1 MQWLAHFVRYVLV
14 RWGYLALAAGLFGE
28 SAGLPL
34 PGETTLMYA
43 SFVAH
48 KSRQLNIFLVILI
61 GAGAAILGDNL
72 GYLAGRYFGPRL
84 LNWLRRKFHM
94 DLDIRAA
101 SDQIHRHGGAT
112 IFWARYIF
120 GLRTIAGPVAGALGM
135 EWKKF
140 LLFNALGAASWV
152 TTISLTGYFLAAKI
166 HSLAD
171 YIEKASWGISAALF
185 LIGYLYW
192 RREKKRVA
200 RRAHQAG

>member
-1 MQWLAHFVRYVLV
+1 MQWLAHIVRYVLV
-14 RWGYLALAAGLFGE
+14 HWGYLALAAGLFGE

-48 KSRQLNIFLVILI
+48 QTRQLNIFLVILI
-61 GAGAAILGDNL
+61 GAAAAILGDNL
-72 GYLAGRYFGPRL
+72 GYLAGKLFGQRL
-84 LNWLRRKFHM
+84 LQWLRRKFHM
-94 DLDIRAA
+94 GLDIRAA
-101 SDQIHRHGGAT
+101 TDQIHRHGGAT

-120 GLRTIAGPVAGALGM
+120 GLRTIAGPVAGSLGM
-135 EWKKF
+135 EWKRF

-152 TTISLTGYFLAAKI
+152 TTISLTGYFLADKI

-171 YIEKASWGISAALF
+171 YIEKASWGISAVLF
-185 LIGYLYW
+185 VIGYLFW